1 MLLLA
6 SAALPRGARALE
18 LGLKVPFSPRD
29 VLPIL
34 PRQVAWPV
42 MNTLHSAVDLLPSFV
57 AAVAPGAPSPAA
69 WTGAC
74 FAVNEAA
81 IELTP
86 GDRNGTD
93 VGGAVLRLKVFAPR
107 PLVSPSGNSV
117 WIGFVEIGRSCFS
130 PLRNQ
135 SGEAYE

>member
-1 MLLLA
+1 M
-6 SAALPRGARALE
+6 E
-18 LGLKVPFSPRD
+18 LGFKVPFSPRD

-57 AAVAPGAPSPAA
+57 AAVAPGAPAKAS
-69 WTGAC
+69 WGGAC

-93 VGGAVLRLKVFAPR
+93 VGGAVLRLKVCLSTLWFL
-107 PLVSPSGNSV
+107 LVL
-117 WIGFVEIGRSCFS
+117 EIASRYFS
-130 PLRNQ
+130 WNWAGLLER
-135 SGEAYE
+135 ACYEIW

>member
-1 MLLLA
+1 
-6 SAALPRGARALE
+6 
-18 LGLKVPFSPRD
+18 
-29 VLPIL
+29 
-34 PRQVAWPV
+34 

-93 VGGAVLRLKVFAPR
+93 VGGAVLRLKVFAQGLVTHLDAVGEAVQARVETSARELAAVVRGLQARVWR
-107 PLVSPSGNSV
+107 PAGRSPPSGCRPGERWGTGV
-117 WIGFVEIGRSCFS
+117 GLEICS
-130 PLRNQ
+130 
-135 SGEAYE
+135 

>member
-1 MLLLA
+1 M
-6 SAALPRGARALE
+6 E

-42 MNTLHSAVDLLPSFV
+42 MNTLHNAVDLLPSFV
-57 AAVAPGAPSPAA
+57 AAVAPAPAA
-69 WTGAC
+69 WGGAC
-74 FAVNEAA
+74 FAENEAA

-93 VGGAVLRLKVFAPR
+93 VGGAVLRLKVPHRAAFILSELGGIA
-107 PLVSPSGNSV
+107 SD
-117 WIGFVEIGRSCFS
+117 SC
-130 PLRNQ
+130 
-135 SGEAYE
+135 AI